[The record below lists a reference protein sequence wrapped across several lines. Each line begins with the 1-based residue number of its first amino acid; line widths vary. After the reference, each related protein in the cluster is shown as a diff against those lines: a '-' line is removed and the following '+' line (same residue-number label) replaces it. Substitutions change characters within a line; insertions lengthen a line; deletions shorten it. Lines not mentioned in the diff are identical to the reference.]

1 MNPHAYLYWGG
12 RYLSLPVSRLSEKSP
27 FPCPCVPPFPELVH
41 LLVIF
46 LGLIWVFLFLNWNM
60 VSVSSLCVLDA
71 ALVLGMQLL
80 TPLIHQFTH

>member
-71 ALVLGMQLL
+71 TPVLGMQLL